1 MDKGIMT
8 FGDNEIKK
16 CKFHHL
22 KKLILF
28 EDLPIEKIQV
38 SSIVSSGEKNYKYF
52 TGYKVDD
59 HKIKAPY
66 IMFLKA
72 SAYKNLY
79 DGKTKWMHFLL
90 KMMNY

>member
-28 EDLPIEKIQV
+28 EDLDIEKIQV
-38 SSIVSSGEKNYKYF
+38 SSIVSSGEKN
-52 TGYKVDD
+52 
-59 HKIKAPY
+59 
-66 IMFLKA
+66 
-72 SAYKNLY
+72 
-79 DGKTKWMHFLL
+79 
-90 KMMNY
+90 